1 MRDKNIRYG
10 TIVLFESEGK
20 TILGT
25 VIKMDSGLFG
35 IIVEGVKGTFWRDDD
50 ALSPIRLKKSRRV

>member
-10 TIVLFESEGK
+10 TVVLFESEGK
-20 TILGT
+20 TVLGT

-35 IIVEGVKGTFWRDDD
+35 IIAEGVKGIYWRDEE
-50 ALSPIRLKKSRRV
+50 ALRPIRLRKSQKR